1 MEDSPPHHFMLRT
14 LGIVFA
20 ACTSLLAVLACP
32 VQGQAQEP
40 PAGYPARPIRIIT
53 SSVPGGGLD
62 LLTRAVAQAL
72 SDRFGQ
78 SAIVDNRPGG
88 GTIVATELA
97 AYSQPDGY
105 TFFTG
110 TDTLRVVGVT
120 KRVPFDVRKAF
131 DPVAAMS
138 SQPYILL
145 VNPALPV
152 KNVKELAAYSLTH
165 RVSYGSS
172 GVGTVAHLGLETLNA
187 ISGAHFVHVPYKGG
201 AQSLL
206 ALLSGEVQM
215 YPGLLLSAN
224 AAVKSG
230 KARVLASLSL
240 ERLAAL
246 PDVPTVAEQGFPGFK
261 ITNSYGLYAPAGVPR
276 PILLSLNRV
285 VTDFMNSPQMSQKL
299 LAEGSQPGERMTLAE
314 LKAAFAH
321 DYEEVQRQIGQLK
334 IKIF

>member
-1 MEDSPPHHFMLRT
+1 MARDKHLRASAT
-14 LGIVFA
+14 VFA
-20 ACTSLLAVLACP
+20 SWISLLAVLAFP
-32 VQGQAQEP
+32 AHSQAQEP
-40 PAGYPARPIRIIT
+40 PPGYPARPIRIIT

-62 LLTRAVAQAL
+62 LLARAVAQTL

-78 SAIVDNRPGG
+78 SVIVDNRPGG
-88 GTIVATELA
+88 GTVVATELA
-97 AYSQPDGY
+97 ARSQPDGY

-110 TDTLRVVGVT
+110 TDTLRVVGIT
-120 KRVPFDVRKAF
+120 RRVAFDVRKTF

-138 SQPYILL
+138 SQPYILII
-145 VNPALPV
+145 NPTLPV

-187 ISGAHFVHVPYKGG
+187 VSGAQFVHVPYKGG

-206 ALLSGEVQM
+206 ALVSGEVQM

-230 KARVLASLSL
+230 KARL
-240 ERLAAL
+240 LAAL
-246 PDVPTVAEQGFPGFK
+246 SLQRIVALPDLPTVAEQGFPGFQ
-261 ITNSYGLYAPAGVPR
+261 IVNSYALYAPAGVPT
-276 PILLSLNRV
+276 PILLALNRIV
-285 VTDFMNSPQMSQKL
+285 GDFMNSPQMSQKL
-299 LAEGSQPGERMTLAE
+299 IAEGSQSAERRTLAE
-314 LKAAFAH
+314 LKAGFAR
-321 DYEEVQRQIGQLK
+321 DYDELERQIGQIK